1 MTDRESLKRTGQDEV
16 FLAEATTEQ
25 GEVSVI
31 SPSVEEL
38 LQDGE
43 TVLLISRP
51 STWFILI
58 DGGWAYLFMIT
69 VALFFAW
76 LGHQVWAPINVPET
90 QVFPALAAAITIRL
104 IWKLLDWANRIYVLT
119 DRRIIVRRGVFQFS
133 MIEAPLNRIQHS
145 AIFTRL
151 IERLL
156 GMGTVGF
163 ATAGSGTF
171 EVVWEMV
178 QRPIS
183 VHRIVNEAIERY
195 GRGGPTI

>member
-1 MTDRESLKRTGQDEV
+1 MTEAKSPQKDAC
-16 FLAEATTEQ
+16 LAEATTDHAET
-25 GEVSVI
+25 SVI
-31 SPSVEEL
+31 SQSVEEL

-43 TVLLISRP
+43 IVLLVARP
-51 STWFILI
+51 SPWFVLI
-58 DGGWAYLFMIT
+58 DGGWTYLFMIT
-69 VALFFAW
+69 IALFFAW

-90 QVFPALAAAITIRL
+90 QVFPALAAALTIRVV
-104 IWKLLDWANRIYVLT
+104 WKLLDWANRIYVLT
-119 DRRIIVRRGVFQFS
+119 DRRIMVRRGVFQFS

-151 IERLL
+151 VERIL

-178 QRPIS
+178 PGPLN
-183 VHRIVNEAIERY
+183 VHRTVNEAIERY
-195 GRGGPTI
+195 GRGGSGT

>member
-1 MTDRESLKRTGQDEV
+1 MTERKTLQKDAC
-16 FLAEATTEQ
+16 LAEVTTEH
-25 GEVSVI
+25 GDASVI
-31 SPSVEEL
+31 SSSVEEL

-43 TVLLISRP
+43 IVLLVARP
-51 STWFILI
+51 SPWFVLI

-90 QVFPALAAAITIRL
+90 QVFPALAAALTIRVV
-104 IWKLLDWANRIYVLT
+104 WKLLDWANRIYVLT
-119 DRRIIVRRGVFQFS
+119 DRRIMVRRGVFQFS

-145 AIFTRL
+145 AIFTKVV
-151 IERLL
+151 ERIL

-178 QRPIS
+178 PSPLS
-183 VHRIVNEAIERY
+183 VHRTVNEAIERY
-195 GRGGPTI
+195 GRGGQGT

>member
-1 MTDRESLKRTGQDEV
+1 MAERKTSGKDAC
-16 FLAEATTEQ
+16 LAEVTTEH
-25 GEVSVI
+25 GDASVI
-31 SPSVEEL
+31 SASVEEL

-43 TVLLISRP
+43 IVLLVARP
-51 STWFILI
+51 SPWFVLI
-58 DGGWAYLFMIT
+58 DGGWAYLLMIT

-90 QVFPALAAAITIRL
+90 QVFPALAAALTIRVV
-104 IWKLLDWANRIYVLT
+104 WKLLDWANRIYVLT
-119 DRRIIVRRGVFQFS
+119 DRRIVVRRGVFQFS

-145 AIFTRL
+145 AIFTKVV
-151 IERLL
+151 ERIL

-178 QRPIS
+178 PGPLN
-183 VHRIVNEAIERY
+183 VHRTVNEAIERY
-195 GRGGPTI
+195 GRGGSGT

>member
-1 MTDRESLKRTGQDEV
+1 MIEPRDRHDDTC
-16 FLAEATTEQ
+16 LAEATTEH
-25 GEVSVI
+25 GEASVN
-31 SPSVEEL
+31 SQSVEEL

-43 TVLLISRP
+43 IVLLIARP
-51 STWFILI
+51 SPWFVFI
-58 DGGWAYLFMIT
+58 DGGWVYLFMIT

-90 QVFPALAAAITIRL
+90 QVFPALAAGITIRVV
-104 IWKLLDWANRIYVLT
+104 WKLLDWANRIYVLT
-119 DRRIIVRRGVFQFS
+119 DRRIMVRRGVFQFS
-133 MIEAPLNRIQHS
+133 LIEAPLHRIQHS

-151 IERLL
+151 TERIL

-178 QRPIS
+178 SGPLGI
-183 VHRIVNEAIERY
+183 HRAVNEAIDRY
-195 GRGGPTI
+195 GRGGSSGT